1 MKPKI
6 LTAQQAAKLIYDG
19 ATLAAATVAFTG
31 HAESVLKCIEKRF
44 LKTGHPRDLTFV
56 HGAGSQGP
64 NRSGS
69 LHLCHEGLL
78 KRLIAAHWGG
88 SPEWCDWVGSN
99 KIEAFSFSQGTIT
112 HMFRANGCGQP
123 GHITKTGLGTFI
135 DPRQDGGKMN
145 QRTKENAP
153 DLVELMNINGQEYLF
168 YKSFPVNFALI
179 RATYADEYGNLTMD
193 DEPVKLE
200 TLPVVLSAKRYGGKV
215 IVQVKKIVKDGSL
228 DPLRVVIPGN
238 MVDYVVECEDVYT
251 EHRMTAGSYYDPGF
265 LGRIRYTDDR
275 LPGIPV
281 EMGIRKIIGRR
292 AAMEAKK
299 GDIGNVGVGLP
310 YDTISRLLYEEGI
323 RKDISFTL
331 ETGVFGGV
339 LTDANDFGAA
349 YNFDAMLDHHSMFD
363 FYNGTGLD
371 IAFMGAGEI
380 DSNGNVNASKM
391 AGKVTGC
398 GGFVDITQNS
408 RKIVF
413 CTTFTVKGLK
423 ETYDGNGI
431 IIQQEGRY
439 KKFVKKVAQ
448 ITFNADYARKS
459 GQEVIYVTERA
470 VFRLTPTGIELVE
483 IAPGMDLQKDIL
495 DQMEFKPEIAEYLKV
510 TDPIIYRNGI
520 IGLKEILG
528 CEE

>member
-1 MKPKI
+1 
-6 LTAQQAAKLIYDG
+6 
-19 ATLAAATVAFTG
+19 
-31 HAESVLKCIEKRF
+31 
-44 LKTGHPRDLTFV
+44 
-56 HGAGSQGP
+56 
-64 NRSGS
+64 
-69 LHLCHEGLL
+69 
-78 KRLIAAHWGG
+78 
-88 SPEWCDWVGSN
+88 
-99 KIEAFSFSQGTIT
+99 
-112 HMFRANGCGQP
+112 
-123 GHITKTGLGTFI
+123 
-135 DPRQDGGKMN
+135 
-145 QRTKENAP
+145 
-153 DLVELMNINGQEYLF
+153 
-168 YKSFPVNFALI
+168 
-179 RATYADEYGNLTMD
+179 
-193 DEPVKLE
+193 
-200 TLPVVLSAKRYGGKV
+200 
-215 IVQVKKIVKDGSL
+215 
-228 DPLRVVIPGN
+228 
-238 MVDYVVECEDVYT
+238 
-251 EHRMTAGSYYDPGF
+251 
-265 LGRIRYTDDR
+265 
-275 LPGIPV
+275 
-281 EMGIRKIIGRR
+281 
-292 AAMEAKK
+292 
-299 GDIGNVGVGLP
+299 
-310 YDTISRLLYEEGI
+310 
-323 RKDISFTL
+323 
-331 ETGVFGGV
+331 
-339 LTDANDFGAA
+339 
-349 YNFDAMLDHHSMFD
+349 MFD